1 VQVRDQDR
9 LLVITCHYAL
19 KEKGQA
25 SEPPEFEVAAETVEF
40 HLIEAEVQAAK
51 RP

>member
-19 KEKGQA
+19 KENGQT
-25 SEPPEFEVAAETVEF
+25 SEPPEFEVVADTVEF
-40 HLIEAEVQAAK
+40 HLIEAQAAK